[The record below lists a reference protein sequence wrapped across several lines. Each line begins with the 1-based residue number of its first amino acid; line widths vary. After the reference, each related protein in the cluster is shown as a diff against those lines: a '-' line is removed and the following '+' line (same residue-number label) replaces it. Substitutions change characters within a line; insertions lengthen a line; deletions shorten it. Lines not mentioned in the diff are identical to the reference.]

1 MSQEFV
7 IEAFPRDDQGRGA
20 SRRLRREEKKIPAII
35 YGENKEATSISIW
48 HNELKKALENEAF
61 FSHILTIELDG
72 KKESVILKDL
82 QRHPYKP
89 LLTHADFLRVDK
101 DHEIHVNVPL
111 HFINEDTAPAVKLEG
126 GVVTH
131 QINEV
136 EVVCLPKDLPE
147 YIEVDMVAIEMDQ
160 VIHLSDLKL
169 PKGVTIAA
177 LAHGEDHD
185 LPVAAIHKPRAA
197 KVEEDE
203 DTEESEEPEK
213 PEKKAKKG
221 EDKDGGKE

>member
-7 IEAFPRDDQGRGA
+7 IEAFPRGDQGRGA

-35 YGENKEATSISIW
+35 YGGNKEATSISIW

-61 FSHILTIELDG
+61 FSHVLTIELDG

-82 QRHPYKP
+82 QRHPYKA

-111 HFINEDTAPAVKLEG
+111 HFLNEETAPAIKLHG
-126 GVVTH
+126 GVAQH

-136 EVVCLPKDLPE
+136 EVICLPQDLPE
-147 YIEVDMVAIEMDQ
+147 YIEVDMSGVEMDQ

-169 PKGVTIAA
+169 TKGVRVAA
-177 LAHGEDHD
+177 LTHGEEHD
-185 LPVAAIHKPRAA
+185 LPVVAIHKPRAA
-197 KVEEDE
+197 KVD
-203 DTEESEEPEK
+203 DTEAGEEGDE
-213 PEKKAKKG
+213 G
-221 EDKDGGKE
+221 EEGENKE